1 MPLARLEVDILDDLR
16 QIIKDRLSKTFS
28 GNTQEVTARKLNTT
42 QGNVSKWVNGTQ
54 IPTPDML
61 LEISKAYKVSVD
73 WLLGIS
79 EQREIDGLV
88 VEKLTYE
95 HIARVLDKLIENN
108 TIEIPDL
115 VVMANENGL
124 SSIAEDDVEDEEE
137 SITKE
142 SVFDPDYIKIKD
154 RLLSYIMRRR
164 YKLASIDLEMFD
176 EWKEKLNNFQG
187 LRLLAYNE
195 KVEAAIDYK
204 SPAQFKDG
212 DWVELVRYLSTMT
225 TEELHQLV
233 EELKEKDGTN

>member
-1 MPLARLEVDILDDLR
+1 MNDLKE
-16 QIIKDRLSKTFS
+16 ITKDRLSKTFI
-28 GNTQEVTARKLNTT
+28 GDTQEVTARKLNTS

-88 VEKLTYE
+88 VEKITYE
-95 HIARVLDKLIENN
+95 HIAKVLDRLIENN
-108 TIEIPDL
+108 TIEIPNL
-115 VVMANENGL
+115 VAAADENGL
-124 SSIAEDDVEDEEE
+124 SSSLEDDAEDEEGQ
-137 SITKE
+137 IQKE
-142 SVFDPDYIKIKD
+142 PVYDPDYIKIKD

-164 YKLASIDLEMFD
+164 YKLASIDLEMLD
-176 EWKEKLNNFQG
+176 MWKEKLDNFQG
-187 LRLLAYNE
+187 LRLLAYNDNVQE
-195 KVEAAIDYK
+195 AIDYK

-212 DWVELVRYLSTMT
+212 DWVELVQYLSTMT

>member
-1 MPLARLEVDILDDLR
+1 M
-16 QIIKDRLSKTFS
+16 
-28 GNTQEVTARKLNTT
+28 
-42 QGNVSKWVNGTQ
+42 SKWVGGIQ

-79 EQREIDGLV
+79 EQQEIDGLV

-95 HIARVLDKLIENN
+95 QIAKVLDKLIENN

-115 VVMANENGL
+115 VVMADENGL
-124 SSIAEDDVEDEEE
+124 CSDVQDGIEDGED
-137 SITKE
+137 SAARE

-164 YKLASIDLEMFD
+164 HKLASIDLEMLD
-176 EWKEKLNNFQG
+176 MWKEKLDNFQG
-187 LRLLAYNE
+187 LRLLTYNE
-195 KVEAAIDYK
+195 KVQEVIDYK

-212 DWVELVRYLSTMT
+212 DWVELVHFLSSMT